1 MEGQMANPT
10 GDVQKNSGI
19 FQMFLA
25 FCGGFFKFLKKTGV
39 VRTGG
44 MVDTFDD

>member
-1 MEGQMANPT
+1 MTNSQTDG
-10 GDVQKNSGI
+10 QKNSGI
-19 FQMFLA
+19 FQVFLA
-25 FCGGFFKFLKKTGV
+25 FGGAFFAFLKKSGV